1 MLTQLMQSYRPVD
14 PSRMRAKDFLFVQRG
29 IEQAKIGRIAVGSG
43 WRDVNN
49 CPLCGD
55 GNHKYEFT
63 KDAVGYVCCA
73 VCGVRYSLCIPAS
86 LDDVYASPD
95 YLSYSVDETDE
106 AYNYRRERFGRERVG
121 ILERHC
127 GDLHDKRI
135 LDVGCGNGYF
145 LSVVMEKCQHCY
157 GTEFSAKLREF
168 AQHKTGLP
176 IFAQDLDN
184 LPERDFDIIT
194 LFDVLEH
201 IPDPLPFMR
210 SVDRLLNPGGSVLIF
225 TPNFD
230 SFSVRVMREYSS
242 IVDPTEH
249 VVLYTRDS
257 LHHLAALMGYGVVYE
272 ETRGMDVVNVLALQD
287 YFGERRDAILTE
299 RGDELQAM
307 IDVAG
312 CGDYGRIML
321 RKDDSVTDSIRGG

>member
-1 MLTQLMQSYRPVD
+1 MLSQLMQSYRPVD

-29 IEQAKIGRIAVGSG
+29 IEQAKIDRILAGSG
-43 WRDVNN
+43 WCDVVA

-55 GNHKYEFT
+55 RGIPQKQIYDFS
-63 KDAVGYVCCA
+63 KDGVCYVHCLSCDVHYA
-73 VCGVRYSLCIPAS
+73 TRIPAS

-106 AYNYRRERFGRERVG
+106 AYNYRRERFGRERVS
-121 ILERHC
+121 ILERYC
-127 GDLHDKRI
+127 GDLCDKRI

-145 LSVVMEKCQHCY
+145 LSVTREKCQHCY

-168 AQHKTGLP
+168 AQRKTGLP
-176 IFAQDLDN
+176 IFAQDLGN

-201 IPDPLPFMR
+201 IPDPMPFMHF
-210 SVDRLLNPGGSVLIF
+210 VDRLLNHGGSVLIF

-249 VVLYTRDS
+249 VALYTRDS
-257 LHHLAALMGYGVVYE
+257 LHYLAALMKYSVVYE

-287 YFGERRDAILTE
+287 YFGERRDAVLTE

-307 IDVAG
+307 IDAAH

-321 RKDDSVTDSIRGG
+321 RKGEVV

>member
-1 MLTQLMQSYRPVD
+1 MLSQLMQSYRPVD
-14 PSRMRAKDFLFVQRG
+14 PSKMRAGDFLFVQRG
-29 IEQAKIGRIAVGSG
+29 IEQAKIDRIAAGSG
-43 WRDVNN
+43 WHDVEV

-55 GNHKYEFT
+55 RIGRKYEFT
-63 KDAVGYVCCA
+63 KNAVGYVRCSTCD
-73 VCGVRYSLCIPAS
+73 VRYSLCIPTN

-106 AYNYRRERFGRERVG
+106 AYNYRKERFGRERVG
-121 ILERHC
+121 ILERYC
-127 GDLHDKRI
+127 GDLQSKRL

-145 LSVVMEKCQHCY
+145 LSVAKEKCQHCY
-157 GTEFSAKLREF
+157 GMEFSTKLREF
-168 AQHKTGLP
+168 AQRKTGLP
-176 IFAQDLDN
+176 IFTQDLDS
-184 LPERDFDIIT
+184 LPELGFDIIT

-201 IPDPLPFMR
+201 IPDPMPFMR
-210 SVDRLLNPGGSVLIF
+210 SVDRLLNPGGGVLIF

-230 SFSVRVMREYSS
+230 SFSVRVMKEYSS

-257 LHHLAALMGYGVVYE
+257 LHYLAAMMKYSVVYE
-272 ETRGMDVVNVLALQD
+272 ETRGMDVVNILSLQD
-287 YFGERRDAILTE
+287 YFGERKDAILVE

-307 IDVAG
+307 IDAAQ

-321 RKDDSVTDSIRGG
+321 RKGEAHG

>member
-1 MLTQLMQSYRPVD
+1 MLSQLMQSYRPVD

-29 IEQAKIGRIAVGSG
+29 IEQAKNVRIAAGSG
-43 WRDVNN
+43 WHDVET
-49 CPLCGD
+49 CPLCGAN
-55 GNHKYEFT
+55 GITNRQTYEFT
-63 KDAVGYVCCA
+63 KDAIGYVHCL
-73 VCGVRYSLCIPAS
+73 VCDVRYSLCIPAS

-121 ILERHC
+121 ILEKHC
-127 GDLHDKRI
+127 GDLYDKRI

-145 LSVVMEKCQHCY
+145 LSVAKEKCQHCY
-157 GTEFSAKLREF
+157 GTEFSVKLREF
-168 AQHKTGLP
+168 AQYKTGLP
-176 IFAQDLDN
+176 IFAQDLDSLSN
-184 LPERDFDIIT
+184 SMPGFDIIT

-201 IPDPLPFMR
+201 IPEPIPFMR

-230 SFSVRVMREYSS
+230 SFSVRVMREHSS

-257 LHHLAALMGYGVVYE
+257 LHYLAALMGYSVVYE

-307 IDVAG
+307 IDAAR

-321 RKDDSVTDSIRGG
+321 GKK